1 MFKKSPLFIIG
12 ILFFIFGFVT
22 WLNSTLVPFLKIA
35 CELNNFESYFVT
47 FMFYIAYFIF
57 AIPSSRVIDRIG
69 YHCSMSVGL
78 LVMAIGA
85 AFFIPAAITR
95 FYLFFLAGLFL
106 MGAGL
111 ALLQTAANPYA
122 AVLGPPQTAARRISV
137 MGVCNK
143 FAGILAPLVLGSIT
157 LRNADKIAEQAVKAV
172 SLAEKEVLLDGLAGS
187 CLVPYLCMIAVL
199 AVLALFIKTV
209 SLPEI
214 KMEDSSGE
222 ECANDKKKDSIFR
235 YPYLWGGVIALFFYV
250 GAEVISV
257 DSLISYAVSLGVS
270 TASATKFPAFSMLAF
285 LIGYFVG
292 ILGIPRLFSQRTALI
307 LSSVGCLLVA
317 TAALLT
323 PGLAS
328 VYILVWM
335 GLTNAMIWPAVWGL
349 AIEGLGRY
357 TALGSSLLVMAIVGG
372 ALIPLLFGHLV
383 DLSGYHMAYLL
394 FYPCYLIILVYALW
408 KKPKKYYL

>member
-1 MFKKSPLFIIG
+1 MFKKSPLFVIG

-57 AIPSSRVIDRIG
+57 AIPSSRVIDKIG
-69 YHCSMSVGL
+69 YHRSMSVGL
-78 LVMAIGA
+78 WIMAMGA

-95 FYLFFLAGLFL
+95 FYLFFLIGLFL

-122 AVLGPPQTAARRISV
+122 AILGPPETAAKRISI

-143 FAGILAPLVLGSIT
+143 FAGILAPLILGSIT
-157 LRNADKIAEQAVKAV
+157 LKNADKIAEQAAAAT
-172 SLAEKEVLLDGLAGS
+172 SMAEKESLLDGLAAS
-187 CLVPYLCMIAVL
+187 CLVPYICMIAVL
-199 AVLALFIKTV
+199 AILALFIRFVT
-209 SLPEI
+209 LPEI
-214 KMEDSSGE
+214 QQKAETVE
-222 ECANDKKKDSIFR
+222 NNKKDSIFS
-235 YPYLWGGVIALFFYV
+235 YPRLWGGVAALFFYV

-257 DSLISYAVSLGVS
+257 DSLINYAASLGIS
-270 TASATKFPAFSMLAF
+270 TVAATKFPAFSMVAF
-285 LIGYFVG
+285 LIGYFIG
-292 ILGIPRLFSQRTALI
+292 ILGIPRLFNQRTALI
-307 LSSVGCLLVA
+307 LSSVGCMVVA

-335 GLTNAMIWPAVWGL
+335 GLTNAMIWPAVWGI
-349 AIEGLGRY
+349 AIEGLGRH
-357 TALGSSLLVMAIVGG
+357 TALGSSLLIMAIVGG

-383 DLSGYHMAYLL
+383 DLFGYRYAYLI
-394 FYPCYLIILVYALW
+394 FYPCYAVILLYALW
-408 KKPKKYYL
+408 KKPKKCYL